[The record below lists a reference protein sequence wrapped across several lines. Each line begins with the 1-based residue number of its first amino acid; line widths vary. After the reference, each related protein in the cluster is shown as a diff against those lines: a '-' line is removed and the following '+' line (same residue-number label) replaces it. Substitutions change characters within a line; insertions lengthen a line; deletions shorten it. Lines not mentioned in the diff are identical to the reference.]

1 MVTLNIVLEG
11 DIKMP
16 KNIEPRLRTIGQYL
30 TLNSQEVFVI
40 PEYQRGYSWEIT
52 QCEKLWQDMESFIEN
67 RGEDPYFF
75 GTVIISCEDS
85 KLTLIDGQQRTTTFI
100 LLLKALL
107 IQLTISIKHTERD
120 GDSGNLHNILV
131 RKRDKVISILYKVTD
146 DGVDEIVENFET
158 TKISSILENHSIN
171 ELYNF
176 ELDTI
181 LKSETFESAE
191 KKVERIPRKQK
202 DNKYT
207 NYFKNFKFFYEQF
220 DHLSDSEINTFA
232 EYILNKSEIIEI
244 RSWNVEQAIT
254 MFNSLNSDGM
264 PLTDADIISAQLY
277 SNAQENRN
285 VFDEKWKE
293 LKKIVEEDIKNDC
306 KITIDA
312 VLLQYMY
319 INRSVDKEYISESG
333 AVSVTTPVMS
343 AI

>member
-1 MVTLNIVLEG
+1 
-11 DIKMP
+11 
-16 KNIEPRLRTIGQYL
+16 
-30 TLNSQEVFVI
+30 
-40 PEYQRGYSWEIT
+40 
-52 QCEKLWQDMESFIEN
+52 MESFIEN

-158 TKISSILENHSIN
+158 TKISSI
-171 ELYNF
+171 
-176 ELDTI
+176 
-181 LKSETFESAE
+181 
-191 KKVERIPRKQK
+191 
-202 DNKYT
+202 
-207 NYFKNFKFFYEQF
+207 
-220 DHLSDSEINTFA
+220 
-232 EYILNKSEIIEI
+232 SEIIEI

-333 AVSVTTPVMS
+333 AVSVTTPGVRS
-343 AI
+343 YYTNKRKDLLQEPLKLVDSLLKERCWFHER